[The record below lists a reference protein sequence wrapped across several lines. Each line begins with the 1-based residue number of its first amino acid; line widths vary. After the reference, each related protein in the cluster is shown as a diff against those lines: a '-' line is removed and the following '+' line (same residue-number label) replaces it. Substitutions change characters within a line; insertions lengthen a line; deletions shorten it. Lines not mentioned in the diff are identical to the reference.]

1 MVTLPL
7 GCGCPAA
14 LGRSRALSAACCLV
28 PTLLWARWLRPPHTP
43 TGSPLGRE
51 WPGLAVS
58 QKRPLSCPSVS
69 LLSPRV
75 RSFPSWENH
84 TDPTGAH
91 IKLGLGLCGHCGGR
105 AGHSPSADQCHPG
118 HSVPLAGPPRAP
130 TRVRCT
136 WLGMALWRGLRASS
150 CRCPPVS
157 ASCRGRPPPP
167 CPVRATPAAGRGPSR
182 QPSPRP
188 SRRCPLPPGSSRG
201 SGVLRPPLA
210 LPWALAPLSVR
221 SSSRCVHGPQAA
233 PPWSLPAR
241 GAWRTRHP
249 VCTLGVLRAVLALPG
264 LAAKR
269 SASSSLELLRFRTR
283 RVGTAAP
290 LLPVTFARGSDLCL
304 RFCRPRPGV
313 HHGAAL
319 MCSHIQWRAGPCDS
333 RVDASVS
340 PVGPHVGR
348 LHGVLEVSH
357 PEPCEQVGARWQGA
371 GVGGTSARPL
381 SQRASAD

>member
-1 MVTLPL
+1 MATVVAEPDTHQVLTSVTQATVSHWLGPQEPPRECGAPGWGWPCGEACGPAPAGVPRSPLPVE
-7 GCGCPAA
+7 GVRPHHAPS
-14 LGRSRALSAACCLV
+14 GR
-28 PTLLWARWLRPPHTP
+28 RPPQ
-43 TGSPLGRE
+43 
-51 WPGLAVS
+51 A
-58 QKRPLSCPSVS
+58 
-69 LLSPRV
+69 
-75 RSFPSWENH
+75 
-84 TDPTGAH
+84 
-91 IKLGLGLCGHCGGR
+91 GG
-105 AGHSPSADQCHPG
+105 
-118 HSVPLAGPPRAP
+118 
-130 TRVRCT
+130 
-136 WLGMALWRGLRASS
+136 
-150 CRCPPVS
+150 
-157 ASCRGRPPPP
+157 
-167 CPVRATPAAGRGPSR
+167 
-182 QPSPRP
+182 
-188 SRRCPLPPGSSRG
+188 PPGS
-201 SGVLRPPLA
+201 RPPGLRGA
-210 LPWALAPLSVR
+210 AHSRLGRLEALASSDPRSLS
-221 SSSRCVHGPQAA
+221 HGPWPHSASGPRRAVSMA
-233 PPWSLPAR
+233 PRPPRHGLCPHVAP
-241 GAWRTRHP
+241 GECHP

-313 HHGAAL
+313 HHGTAL

-340 PVGPHVGR
+340 PVGPRVGQ